1 MACADILTSRTDKLN
16 KDSGNTGLTYIIK
29 VTALYP
35 ALIEWRGRKMDTI
48 KKYLDNIFAGLPN
61 TDPVLKTKQE
71 LLTAMEEKYNALKNE
86 GQTDNEA
93 VGAVITQFGNVDEIV
108 KQLGMQQMG
117 TDPNP
122 PHVAGPNLPLLK
134 EEEARAYISA
144 NRNAGLLIG
153 LGVFLIISGVALM
166 VFLAGMGDSGI
177 FSDGKINDAGGVIGV
192 IVMFL
197 FIAIG
202 VGLFIFSGIQM
213 ERFKY
218 LEKGFTLPDNLREE
232 ISRKYDKQTPSFT
245 AAIIIGVGLCIL
257 SPVPVLLTA
266 VISGFEGYAAVA
278 ILLLLIAIAVFIFI
292 KAGTARESYQR
303 LLQIEDYSP
312 EKVAADKVTG
322 AVAGV
327 VFPLAALFYLYLGFF
342 RGLWHPGWLIFPVV
356 GILFGIFSTIYET
369 IKKSGK

>member
-1 MACADILTSRTDKLN
+1 
-16 KDSGNTGLTYIIK
+16 
-29 VTALYP
+29 
-35 ALIEWRGRKMDTI
+35 MDTI

-61 TDPVLKTKQE
+61 TDAVLKTKRE
-71 LLTAMEEKYNALKNE
+71 LLAAMEEKYLALKNE

-93 VGAVITQFGNVDEIV
+93 LGTVILQFSNVDEIV
-108 KQLGMQQMG
+108 RQLGAQQSG

-122 PHVAGPNLPLLK
+122 PHIASPNQPQITSPNQPQFTGPNLPLLK
-134 EEEARAYISA
+134 EEEVREYISV

-177 FSDGKINDAGGVIGV
+177 FSNGQINDAGGVIGV

-202 VGLFIFSGIQM
+202 VGLFIFSGIQV

-218 LEKGFTLPDNLREE
+218 LEKGFVLPDNLREE

-266 VISGFEGYAAVA
+266 VISGFEGYAAA
-278 ILLLLIAIAVFIFI
+278 ALLLLLVAIAVFIFI
-292 KAGTARESYQR
+292 KAGMARESYQR

-312 EKVAADKVTG
+312 EKIAADKVTG

-356 GILFGIFSTIYET
+356 GILFGIFSTVYET